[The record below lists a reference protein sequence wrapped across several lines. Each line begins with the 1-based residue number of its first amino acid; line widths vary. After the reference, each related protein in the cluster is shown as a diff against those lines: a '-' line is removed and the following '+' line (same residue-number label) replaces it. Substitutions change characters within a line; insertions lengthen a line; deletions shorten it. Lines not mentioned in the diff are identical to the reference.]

1 MNNMNQSSSTESSYY
16 APPPAMVKGLYLPT
30 EKLAKQLKQKKLLPQ
45 MPTPP
50 QPLDADTFHPVH
62 LKRKSRKPKPTQ
74 EKKKEHSSVWGVAL
88 LIGGGALVALIATLT
103 FNKEAREKVA
113 EVVPFLKTKT
123 EGLGEKPKIDPQQ
136 PHIDPDKSK
145 KKPKP
150 SNQEEPPHSNSGDPN
165 INQLPNNSQH
175 SNVAPEPVLTDPP
188 QDNAG
193 GNGTENANEIG
204 EGGSNNGRQPFTDDS
219 FSAWEDLTDQRGMTG
234 NDGSSGNLLSSDD
247 PLSEFVDSALA
258 KDRRVNREASSHGSS
273 FNTAWRE
280 QEEGEYRRPLD
291 IREGLPADTVVADAG
306 GELLAPDVLPIQLT
320 TLSSPKL
327 IMPAQEIKHSID
339 REAGDEAWRYLNSD
353 LDPDVSRT
361 DQMGWILPEATEY
374 MYRFKRDEKKLWS
387 TEELFRFQAKLLNA
401 VNNPDRLRPGLK
413 EELMNNQNRQA
424 YFNWQIQHM
433 SEMIIKRLERDQYR
447 DQGTARGL
455 NSEENHLALFYA
467 YYNHFHLLA
476 AMKTYT
482 APLFQF
488 FDGAVKIGS
497 IQEAPRPAKIQE
509 FMRDTL
515 TDAKEQLGKL
525 KDTPYDFNADDSDF
539 FKKFLT
545 GYLYPAD
552 ADSAA
557 KWGAGLP
564 DSSGIN
570 FLLQPP
576 HFPSEQAYL
585 SLEKARDSIRVF
597 KELGFEAKQDC
608 YNYLEHAE
616 TYYGKQIQDDVHQ
629 HRYYGYAGL
638 AETYAL
644 KAQVFKLE
652 NRDQTTINSM
662 IEEAKKMLE
671 IAKNKSSAAGKNS
684 TNKFDYG
691 YVMDSSESWRI
702 KSLID
707 DARP

>member
-1 MNNMNQSSSTESSYY
+1 MKNLNQPSTTSTTGQGYY
-16 APPPAMVKGLYLPT
+16 APPTPPAKPTGAYLPT
-30 EKLAKQLKQKKLLPQ
+30 EQLVKQLKRKKLLSPIA
-45 MPTPP
+45 PHH
-50 QPLDADTFHPVH
+50 QPVDADTFHGSASEA
-62 LKRKSRKPKPTQ
+62 KKPKAPASQ
-74 EKKKEHSSVWGVAL
+74 EKKKEHSSAWGWAL

-123 EGLGEKPKIDPQQ
+123 EELSKEPPKIDPQQ
-136 PHIDPDKSK
+136 PHIDP
-145 KKPKP
+145 
-150 SNQEEPPHSNSGDPN
+150 N
-165 INQLPNNSQH
+165 IDQPPNNPQH
-175 SNVAPEPVLTDPP
+175 LNVAPEPVLTDPP
-188 QDNAG
+188 QDNTG
-193 GNGTENANEIG
+193 GNVTGNAKGIG
-204 EGGSNNGRQPFTDDS
+204 EGSNNNDS
-219 FSAWEDLTDQRGMTG
+219 
-234 NDGSSGNLLSSDD
+234 NGNLSGTGDS
-247 PLSEFVDSALA
+247 LSEPLNPTNAQGTIPSNSSSEILSEDSLSELVGA
-258 KDRRVNREASSHGSS
+258 RR
-273 FNTAWRE
+273 
-280 QEEGEYRRPLD
+280 EEGEIIRP
-291 IREGLPADTVVADAG
+291 IRQEIIATDAR

-327 IMPAQEIKHSID
+327 IMPAQEIRHSID
-339 REAGDEAWRYLNSD
+339 REAGDDAWRFLRGD
-353 LDPDVSRT
+353 LDTDVART
-361 DQMGWILPEATEY
+361 DQAGFILPESTDY
-374 MYRFKRDEKKLWS
+374 MYDFKGDAKKLWS

-424 YFNWQIQHM
+424 HFNWQIQHM
-433 SEMIIKRLERDQYR
+433 SKMIIERLERDQYR

-476 AMKTYT
+476 AMKTYK
-482 APLFQF
+482 PPSM
-488 FDGAVKIGS
+488 IRRR
-497 IQEAPRPAKIQE
+497 IEEASRPDRTQS

-515 TDAKEQLGKL
+515 TEAKKQLHKL
-525 KDTPYDFNADDSDF
+525 EKTPYAFNDVDSEF
-539 FKKFLT
+539 FSNFLT

-557 KWGAGLP
+557 KWGAELP
-564 DSSGIN
+564 SSSGID

-597 KELGFEAKQDC
+597 KELGFEAKQDF

-616 TYYGKQIQDDVHQ
+616 TYYGKQIKDDVHQ

-644 KAQVFKLE
+644 RAQVFKLE

-662 IEEAKKMLE
+662 IEEAKQMLKMAE
-671 IAKNKSSAAGKNS
+671 DKSSDARNS
-684 TNKFDYG
+684 SAKKKFDFG
-691 YVMDSSESWRI
+691 YVMDVFEANRI
-702 KSLID
+702 RTLIHE
-707 DARP
+707 AEP

>member
-1 MNNMNQSSSTESSYY
+1 MNNMNQSSSTEPSYY

-45 MPTPP
+45 MATPP

-62 LKRKSRKPKPTQ
+62 LKRKSRKPKPPQ
-74 EKKKEHSSVWGVAL
+74 EKKKEHSSVWGLAL

-123 EGLGEKPKIDPQQ
+123 EGLGEKP
-136 PHIDPDKSK
+136 HIDPDKSK
-145 KKPKP
+145 KKTKP
-150 SNQEEPPHSNSGDPN
+150 PNIVEPPHSNSGDPN
-165 INQLPNNSQH
+165 IDPNIGQPPNNPQH
-175 SNVAPEPVLTDPP
+175 PNVGPEPVLPNPP

-193 GNGTENANEIG
+193 GNGTGNANGIG
-204 EGGSNNGRQPFTDDS
+204 EDSNNNGVNGRQPFTGDRS
-219 FSAWEDLTDQRGMTG
+219 SEWEDHLTDPRSTTG
-234 NDGSSGNLLSSDD
+234 NPGSNGNSLSSDD
-247 PLSEFVDSALA
+247 LFSEFVEPALA
-258 KDRRVNREASSHGSS
+258 EDWRVNREGSSHGSS
-273 FNTAWRE
+273 FNPAWKE
-280 QEEGEYRRPLD
+280 KEEREYRRPLNIAERLSAD
-291 IREGLPADTVVADAG
+291 IVVAGNGAD
-306 GELLAPDVLPIQLT
+306 LLAPDLLPIQLT

-327 IMPAQEIKHSID
+327 TMLAQEIRHPID
-339 REAGDEAWRYLNSD
+339 REAGDEAWRFL
-353 LDPDVSRT
+353 
-361 DQMGWILPEATEY
+361 MGDINPHTKMWRMLYIIGESTTW
-374 MYRFKRDEKKLWS
+374 MSKFKKDTTKHWT

-401 VNNPDRLRPGLK
+401 VNNPDRLHPGL
-413 EELMNNQNRQA
+413 EDELRNNQEWQQF
-424 YFNWQIQHM
+424 FNERVQMM
-433 SEMIIKRLERDQYR
+433 SETIIGQLTRNQYGE
-447 DQGTARGL
+447 QGTARGL

-482 APLFQF
+482 PPPPRFWGF
-488 FDGAVKIGS
+488 EFGI
-497 IQEAPRPAKIQE
+497 IEEAPRPEEIQSS
-509 FMRDTL
+509 MRSTL
-515 TDAKEQLGKL
+515 TEAKKQLGKL
-525 KDTPYDFNADDSDF
+525 KGTPYDFNSTDSEFFSDF
-539 FKKFLT
+539 LK
-545 GYLYPAD
+545 GYLYPTD

-557 KWGAGLP
+557 KWGAELP
-564 DSSGIN
+564 ASSGID

-597 KELGFEAKQDC
+597 KELGFEAKQDL

-616 TYYGKQIQDDVHQ
+616 TYYGKQIKDDVHQ

-644 KAQVFKLE
+644 RAQVFKLE
-652 NRDQTTINSM
+652 NRDQTTIDDM
-662 IEEAKKMLE
+662 IKQAETMLE
-671 IAKNKSSAAGKNS
+671 KAESKSRDAEKVHRRDRSY
-684 TNKFDYG
+684 DYG